1 MKKKIDPVVDEAI
14 ERLNM
19 KDGPPRRKLLEG
31 AGLFS
36 ATAAASAL
44 IAACSSSS
52 SSSAA
57 PTSSA
62 SASATAAGLA
72 GNFPSTPKWQF
83 WFVNHVYTNTFFVPT
98 QYGFADAAALLD
110 IPTPKWGGS
119 ASTSSVA
126 QMVSFLQTAVA
137 AKANGIATTVIN
149 STGFTTPVMDAM
161 NAGIPV
167 VTYNAD
173 GTVGSTGVADIGTNR
188 LCYVGQALYL
198 SGQQLGERIKSLV
211 TTPGEIVIF
220 IATPGTGNIQPRYD
234 GAASVLKAAGYTV
247 SEIATGSSTSVE
259 LAAEKAYLLGH
270 KGVKGVFAVDAGSTS
285 FIPQAVAGAGLPAST
300 PTGGFDLTPTTL
312 SAIQAGTLD
321 FTINQNPYLQGFL
334 PTLYLYMFN
343 LSGGLVP
350 PPDTDTGLS
359 FVTKSTVAPYLASSS
374 RFEGSTTAQKVIPLP
389 SGAIQN
395 PIATTST

>member
-1 MKKKIDPVVDEAI
+1 MKKKVDPVVDEAI
-14 ERLNM
+14 ETLNM
-19 KDGPPRRKLLEG
+19 KEGPTRRRLIEG

-44 IAACSSSS
+44 IAACTSSS
-52 SSSAA
+52 SSSA
-57 PTSSA
+57 TSSA
-62 SASATAAGLA
+62 SASATTAAA
-72 GNFPSTPKWQF
+72 GNFPKTPAWQF

-110 IPTPKWGGS
+110 IPVPKWGGS
-119 ASTSSVA
+119 ASTSSVS
-126 QMVSFLQTAVA
+126 QMVSYLQTAIS

-149 STGFTTPVMDAM
+149 ATGFTTPVMDAM

-167 VTYNAD
+167 ITYNAD
-173 GTVGSTGVADIGTNR
+173 GVYTPSGAPNIGTNR

-234 GAASVLKAAGYTV
+234 GAAAVLKAAGYTV
-247 SEIATGSSTSVE
+247 SEIATGSNPSQN
-259 LAAEKAYLLGH
+259 LPNEKAYLLGH
-270 KGVKGVFAVDAGSTS
+270 KSVKGAFAVDAGSTEYLA
-285 FIPQAVAGAGLPAST
+285 QAKAAAGLTSLPA
-300 PTGGFDLTPTTL
+300 GGFDLTPVTL
-312 SAIQAGTLD
+312 QAIQSGALN

-334 PTLYLYMFN
+334 PTLYLYLYN

-359 FVTKSTVAPYLASSS
+359 FVTKTNVAPYLASSS
-374 RFEGSTTAQKVIPLP
+374 RFEGSTSAQKIIPLP
-389 SGAIQN
+389 SGAINN

>member
-62 SASATAAGLA
+62 SATSTAAAVA
-72 GNFPSTPKWQF
+72 GNFPKTPAWQF

-173 GTVGSTGVADIGTNR
+173 GTVGSSGVPDIGTNR

-247 SEIATGSSTSVE
+247 SEIATGSATSVE

-334 PTLYLYMFN
+334 PTLYLYLFN

-359 FVTKSTVAPYLASSS
+359 FVTKTTVAPYLASSS